1 MTELAWR
8 LTRLGGRSALLSTGL
23 TALAVAVATLLLQF
37 AVAGNFAFDARAD
50 RTAWR
55 DAPEADGTGSVLL
68 ATAADHF
75 GGDSITRVDL
85 AALDSAVDDSDAP
98 VPPGMDAF
106 PAPGEV
112 WLSPAAADLLEDVP
126 ESDFLARYGDVE
138 VAGEL
143 GSEALA
149 HPNELVAVVGR
160 DADDPVMTAERF
172 NADAVSPR
180 AIDGFEGGQADSVY
194 GFYMILM
201 VLAAILMAV
210 PAAVFGA
217 AAARLTVSRRDERL
231 ATLRLIGATPG
242 QVMRLTLI
250 ETVAAAAAG
259 SVAGTILWMLATPLV
274 ALIPIDGGRW
284 FAADLW
290 SGAPWML
297 AVAAAVPV
305 LVAASALIGLRSV
318 VISPLG
324 VARRVKPKGLKA
336 IRVVVFV
343 ALAVLFLIATQL
355 VSGSMIA
362 VAILI
367 VLFAATL
374 AAVNLIG
381 PWTVQRLGRVL
392 ARTARGPAR
401 LLAARRLA
409 EDPKAAWRT
418 VSGVAIAGF
427 VAGSVALFPMLT
439 ADTGTQST
447 ETIAALVPAAES
459 EALAASLTAGLGDGA
474 DVAVVDSS
482 GYLTAGD
489 GTAVIE
495 ATVSG
500 ADLEAARSTMTAALP
515 GDPPEREVDSSIMS
529 NRLVGSVR
537 TGVTVVL
544 AVVFLTAAVSAA
556 ISAVGSVLDR
566 RQTYRLL
573 HLAGTPQRV
582 LDQAR
587 RQETVLP
594 LAFLGGASVLT
605 GMLLTLPVIGAMGFD
620 ASGALILGATLAAGT
635 ASVIAAGALARP
647 LLRSVM
653 RDVSPRPD

>member
-37 AVAGNFAFDARAD
+37 AVAGNFAFDERAD

-55 DAPEADGTGSVLL
+55 DPAAAAGAPTALI
-68 ATAADHF
+68 ATAADF
-75 GGDSITRVDL
+75 FRSDSVSRVDL
-85 AALDSAVDDSDAP
+85 AALDGDAP
-98 VPPGMDAF
+98 APPGMDAF

-112 WLSPAAADLLEDVP
+112 WLSPAAADLLEGVP
-126 ESDFLARYGDVE
+126 ESDFLARYGDVH

-143 GSEALA
+143 GPEALA

-160 DADDPVMTAERF
+160 DAADPAMSAERH
-172 NADAVSPR
+172 NPDGISPR
-180 AIDGFEGGQADSVY
+180 EIDGFADGRASAIY
-194 GFYMILM
+194 GFYMVLM

-231 ATLRLIGATPG
+231 ATLRLVGATPA
-242 QVMRLTLI
+242 QVMRLQLI
-250 ETVAAAAAG
+250 ETVLAAVAG
-259 SVAGTILWMLATPLV
+259 SVVGTLAWMAATPLV

-284 FAADLW
+284 YAADLW
-290 SGAPWML
+290 AGAPWML
-297 AVAAAVPV
+297 VVAVAVPV
-305 LVAASALIGLRSV
+305 LVGVSALIGLRGV

-336 IRVVVFV
+336 IRLVVFAV
-343 ALAVLFLIATQL
+343 MALAFMIGTNL
-355 VSGSMIA
+355 VGGGDGLVIA
-362 VAILI
+362 VLI
-367 VLFAATL
+367 GLFTGTL
-374 AAVNLIG
+374 AAVNLVG
-381 PWTVQRLGRVL
+381 PWTVQRLGRIL

-401 LLAARRLA
+401 MLAARRLA
-409 EDPKAAWRT
+409 EDPKAAWRA
-418 VSGVAIAGF
+418 VAGVAIAGF
-427 VAGSVALFPMLT
+427 VAGSVAMFPMIM
-439 ADTGTQST
+439 ADTAAQET
-447 ETIAALVPAAES
+447 ETIAALVPAEEADGLAAGLS
-459 EALAASLTAGLGDGA
+459 EALGDRA
-474 DVAVVDSS
+474 EVAVVESG
-482 GYLTAGD
+482 GYLEAGD

-495 ATVSG
+495 ATTAG
-500 ADLEAARSTMTAALP
+500 GELEAVRTVMTASLP
-515 GDPPEREVDSSIMS
+515 GDPPQREVDGSIMS
-529 NRLVGSVR
+529 NGIVSSVR

-556 ISAVGSVLDR
+556 ISAIGSVLDR

-573 HLAGTPQRV
+573 HLAGTEQRV

-594 LAFLGGASVLT
+594 LAIIGGASILT
-605 GMLLTLPVIGAMGFD
+605 GMVLTSPVIGGLGFD
-620 ASGALILGATLAAGT
+620 ASGALILGATVAVGFT
-635 ASVIAAGALARP
+635 AVIAAGALSRP

>member
-37 AVAGNFAFDARAD
+37 AVAGNFAFDERAD
-50 RTAWR
+50 RTSWR
-55 DAPEADGTGSVLL
+55 EPAAATGEAEAII
-68 ATAADHF
+68 ATAADHY
-75 GGDSITRVDL
+75 GGDSVTRVDL
-85 AALDSAVDDSDAP
+85 AAIGDDAP

-106 PAPGEV
+106 PSPGEV

-143 GSEALA
+143 GPEALA

-160 DADDPVMTAERF
+160 DAADPVMTAERS
-172 NADAVSPR
+172 NADSVSPME
-180 AIDGFEGGQADSVY
+180 FSTFTGGSADAVY

-250 ETVAAAAAG
+250 ETTLAA
-259 SVAGTILWMLATPLV
+259 VAGALAGTLAWMAVTPLV

-284 FAADLW
+284 YVGDLW
-290 SGAPWML
+290 AGGPWML
-297 AVAAAVPV
+297 AVAIAVPV

-324 VARRVKPKGLKA
+324 VARRVKTKGLKA
-336 IRVVVFV
+336 IRLVVFAV
-343 ALAVLFLIATQL
+343 LAVAFMVGTNF
-355 VSGSMIA
+355 VGGDMIA

-367 VLFAATL
+367 GLFAGTL
-374 AAVNLIG
+374 AAVNLVG
-381 PWTVQRLGRVL
+381 PWIVQRLGRIL
-392 ARTARGPAR
+392 ARTAKGPAR

-409 EDPKAAWRT
+409 DDPKAAWRA
-418 VSGVAIAGF
+418 VAGVAIAGF
-427 VAGSVALFPMLT
+427 VAGSVAMFPMLQ
-439 ADTGTQST
+439 ADTSTQGT
-447 ETIAALVPAAES
+447 ETVAAMVPADEA
-459 EALAASLTAGLGDGA
+459 EALASDLGDRLGDA
-474 DVAVVDSS
+474 AEVAVVDSS
-482 GYLTAGD
+482 GYLTAED
-489 GTAVIE
+489 GKAVIE
-495 ATVSG
+495 ATTTG
-500 ADLEAARSTMTAALP
+500 ADLEAVRSTMTAALP
-515 GDPPEREVDSSIMS
+515 GDAPEREVDSSIMS
-529 NRLVGSVR
+529 NRLIGSVR

-556 ISAVGSVLDR
+556 ISAIGSVLDR
-566 RQTYRLL
+566 RRTYRLL
-573 HLAGTPQRV
+573 HLAGTEQKV
-582 LDQAR
+582 LDDAR
-587 RQETVLP
+587 RQETLLP
-594 LAFLGGASVLT
+594 LGIIGGASILT
-605 GMLLTLPVIGAMGFD
+605 GMVLTSPVIGGMGFD
-620 ASGALILGATLAAGT
+620 ASGALILGATVAAGVV
-635 ASVIAAGALARP
+635 AVIAAGALSRP

-653 RDVSPRPD
+653 HDVSPRPD

>member
-1 MTELAWR
+1 MTGLAWR
-8 LTRLGGRSALLSTGL
+8 LTRLGGSSALLSTGL

-37 AVAGNFAFDARAD
+37 AVAGNFAFDERAD

-55 DAPEADGTGSVLL
+55 DPAAADGAATAVI
-68 ATAADHF
+68 ATAADHY
-75 GGDSITRVDL
+75 GGDSVARVDL
-85 AALDSAVDDSDAP
+85 AALGDDAP

-126 ESDFLARYGDVE
+126 ESDFLARYGDVR

-143 GSEALA
+143 GPEALA

-160 DADDPVMTAERF
+160 DAADPAMTAERTS
-172 NADAVSPR
+172 ADGVSPR
-180 AIDGFEGGQADSVY
+180 EIDGFADGQASAIY

-231 ATLRLIGATPG
+231 ATLRLVGATPA
-242 QVMRLTLI
+242 QVMRLQLI
-250 ETVAAAAAG
+250 ETVLAA
-259 SVAGTILWMLATPLV
+259 VAGAIVGTVAWMAVTPLV

-284 FAADLW
+284 YVADLW
-290 SGAPWML
+290 AGAPWML
-297 AVAAAVPV
+297 AVAAAVPA
-305 LVAASALIGLRSV
+305 LVAVSALIGLRGV

-336 IRVVVFV
+336 IRVVVF
-343 ALAVLFLIATQL
+343 AVLAIAFM
-355 VSGSMIA
+355 VGSNMVGGDMIA

-367 VLFAATL
+367 GLFAATL
-374 AAVNLIG
+374 GAVNLIG
-381 PWTVQRLGRVL
+381 PWLVQRLGRIL

-409 EDPKAAWRT
+409 DDPKAAWRA
-418 VSGVAIAGF
+418 VAGVAIAGF
-427 VAGSVALFPMLT
+427 VAGSVAMFPMLQT
-439 ADTGTQST
+439 DTSPQAT
-447 ETIAALVPAAES
+447 ESIATTVPAADA
-459 EALAASLTAGLGDGA
+459 EALAAGLRDELGDRA
-474 DVAVVDSS
+474 EVAVVESS
-482 GYLTAGD
+482 GYLTAED

-495 ATVSG
+495 ATTTG
-500 ADLEAARSTMTAALP
+500 AELEAVRSTMTAVLP
-515 GDPPEREVDSSIMS
+515 GNPPEREVDSSIMS

-556 ISAVGSVLDR
+556 ISAIGSVLDR
-566 RQTYRLL
+566 RRTYRLL
-573 HLAGTPQRV
+573 HLAGTEQRV

-594 LAFLGGASVLT
+594 LAIIGGASILT
-605 GMLLTLPVIGAMGFD
+605 GMVLTSPVIGGMGFD
-620 ASGALILGATLAAGT
+620 ASGALILGATVAAGV
-635 ASVIAAGALARP
+635 AAVIGAGALSRP